1 MENEFMFT
9 KKNTALLIKA
19 TALGAAVSILIGCG
33 IAAPKADIA
42 YAEATLQSAR
52 NVGANE
58 YAAVELERSKN
69 KLQQAKTEMKEGNN
83 ESALRLA
90 KESTAEGNLAQAK
103 SEAGKAQ
110 ASEKQMQQSYK
121 MLKSQLK

>member
-1 MENEFMFT
+1 MFT
-9 KKNTALLIKA
+9 KKNTALFLKA
-19 TALGAAVSILIGCG
+19 AALGAAVSVLTGCG
-33 IAAPKADIA
+33 IATPKAEIA

-52 NVGANE
+52 NIGANE

-69 KLQQAKTEMKEGNN
+69 KLQQAKAEMKDGNN

-90 KESTAEGNLAQAK
+90 KESTAEGELAQAK
-103 SEAGKAQ
+103 TEAGKAH
-110 ASEKQMQQSYK
+110 ASEKQMQQSYE